1 MICSELFEHMKTRRL
16 HWPSSRYA
24 RRRFHLSDCAS
35 LVQPLG
41 LHALTFLCRILN
53 FYSQKKWSSLMK
65 DTRSQASTPV
75 AQEGARQTKKHME
88 LMNKWRS
95 MISRA
100 RRRPFVNDF
109 LKETPVFSH
118 INAITNYPLPSV
130 AEALLQ
136 RT

>member
-1 MICSELFEHMKTRRL
+1 
-16 HWPSSRYA
+16 
-24 RRRFHLSDCAS
+24 
-35 LVQPLG
+35 
-41 LHALTFLCRILN
+41 
-53 FYSQKKWSSLMK
+53 
-65 DTRSQASTPV
+65 
-75 AQEGARQTKKHME
+75 ME